1 MKIISQLLVCT
12 ILLVSATN
20 HAFSQ
25 SSKTN
30 KVSTFIDTSF
40 LVSINGVEQYLEIKG
55 ASTKNPVLLFIH
67 GGPFW
72 PMTPFIRTYNQNLT
86 KDFIVV
92 SWDQRNCGKSKTDT
106 AAKLTLDL
114 FVEDAHQVTQ
124 VLQKFLHTPKILV
137 AAHSWGSLIGIK
149 LIKRYPD
156 DYSAYIGMGQIMNQI
171 KSNGVALK
179 HFRQQA
185 EIARD
190 TAILHAL
197 DSLSFSEQNGYK
209 NGLDDCIK
217 FNNIVDKY
225 SFSGL
230 DTTKPFPL
238 GQYADYTL
246 DETLKRSLVGA
257 DEKTKAISYK
267 MLCTDLSADTV
278 FNVPMFFCVGKHD
291 YVTSFELVQQYFST
305 IKSPKKELFWFANSG
320 HAPNWEEPNLFY
332 ERLLE
337 INKKL
342 ENK

>member
-1 MKIISQLLVCT
+1 MNKISQPLVCI
-12 ILLVSATN
+12 ILFVSATT

-40 LVSINGVEQYLEIKG
+40 LVPINGVEQYLEIKG

-72 PMTPFIRTYNQNLT
+72 PLTPFIRTYNQNLT

-92 SWDQRNCGKSKTDT
+92 SWAQRNCGKSKWDT
-106 AAKLTLDL
+106 TKELSLAL

-124 VLQKFLHTPKILV
+124 FLQKFFRAPKLLV

-149 LIKRYPD
+149 LMKKYPN
-156 DYSAYIGMGQIMNQI
+156 DYTAYIGMGQVVNFI
-171 KSNGVALK
+171 KSESKAIMYYEHLAE
-179 HFRQQA
+179 QA
-185 EIARD
+185 GD
-190 TAILHAL
+190 TATLNTLKAIP
-197 DSLSFSEQNGYK
+197 FSMQGGYK
-209 NGLDDCIK
+209 NGINDLIK
-217 FNNIVDKY
+217 FRNAAEKY
-225 SFSGL
+225 EFSEI
-230 DTTKPFPL
+230 DTTKPNPL
-238 GQYADYTL
+238 KQFNDYTL
-246 DETLKRSLVGA
+246 AQMMEPFNRA
-257 DEKTKAISYK
+257 DEKTSAAMYK
-267 MLCTDLSADTV
+267 MGSTDLSADTV

-337 INKKL
+337 INKKF